1 MRASMKESM
10 PTNRFVYA
18 GYIII
23 GLPTLYWL
31 SWLFALIGVEF
42 FLEAFQSIPRI
53 ALLII
58 AVILPALGFII
69 GAVTYLVHPKEK
81 RKLAYQ
87 SLIAVSMVYILLIII
102 QLIDG
107 DLM

>member
-1 MRASMKESM
+1 MRESMKESM

-18 GYIII
+18 GYTIV

-31 SWLFALIGVEF
+31 SWLFAFIGVEF
-42 FLEAFQSIPRI
+42 FLETFQSIPRT

-58 AVILPALGFII
+58 TVILPVLGFII
-69 GAVTYLVHPKEK
+69 GAVTYLMHPMEK

-87 SLIAVSMVYILLIII
+87 SLIAVSIMYILLIII